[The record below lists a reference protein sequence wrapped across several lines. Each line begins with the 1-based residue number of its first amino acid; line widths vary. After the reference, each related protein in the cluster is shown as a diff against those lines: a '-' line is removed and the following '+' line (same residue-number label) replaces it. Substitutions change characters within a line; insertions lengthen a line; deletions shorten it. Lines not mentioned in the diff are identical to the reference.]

1 MNSYFAGIDLLEI
14 SRLQGVL
21 ERHGQRFLDRVY
33 TAREQD
39 YCGRRLPEL
48 AARFSA
54 KEAVMKALGTG
65 ARGISWREIE
75 VLANAR
81 GKPVVILHGRAL
93 KRANHVGISEIEISL
108 SHERNIACAMVVGGS
123 GIPKQ

>member
-1 MNSYFAGIDLLEI
+1 
-14 SRLQGVL
+14 
-21 ERHGQRFLDRVY
+21 
-33 TAREQD
+33 
-39 YCGRRLPEL
+39 
-48 AARFSA
+48 
-54 KEAVMKALGTG
+54 MKALGTG